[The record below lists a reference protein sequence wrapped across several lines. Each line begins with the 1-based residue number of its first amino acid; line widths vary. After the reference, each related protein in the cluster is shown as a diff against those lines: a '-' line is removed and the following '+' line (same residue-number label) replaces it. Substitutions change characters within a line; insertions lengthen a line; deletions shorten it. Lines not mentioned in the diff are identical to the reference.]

1 MKGSFRMKK
10 TELRKAMNEYQ
21 QIAAQIAQLEKQKA
35 AVADRIKAHMDAAGV
50 DEMQVDDATTARYKE
65 VTSNRFDSKA
75 FAAAHK
81 RLYAMFCKPQT
92 IRRFTIA

>member
-21 QIAAQIAQLEKQKA
+21 QLAVQIAQLEKQKA

-50 DEMQVDDATTARYKE
+50 DEMQVDDATARYKE

-75 FAAAHK
+75 FTAAHK

-92 IRRFTIA
+92 VRRFTIA

>member
-1 MKGSFRMKK
+1 MKK

-21 QIAAQIAQLEKQKA
+21 QLAVQIAQLEKQKA

-50 DEMQVDDATTARYKE
+50 DEMQVDDATARYKE

-75 FAAAHK
+75 FKIAMPD
-81 RLYAMFCKPQT
+81 LYGHFT
-92 IRRFTIA
+92 RSTETRRFVLA

>member
-1 MKGSFRMKK
+1 MKK

-50 DEMQVDDATTARYKE
+50 DEMQVDDATARNGADQRLLDLLYILRR
-65 VTSNRFDSKA
+65 NDQRFLTRVHE
-75 FAAAHK
+75 FA
-81 RLYAMFCKPQT
+81 
-92 IRRFTIA
+92 RRIEK

>member
-1 MKGSFRMKK
+1 MKK
-10 TELRKAMNEYQ
+10 TELRKALNDYQ
-21 QIAAQIAQLEKQKA
+21 ELAAQIAQLEKQKA

-50 DEMQVDDATTARYKE
+50 DEMQIDDTTARYKE

-75 FAAAHK
+75 FAASHK

-92 IRRFTIA
+92 MRRFTVA